1 MEENNMTILERFI
14 NYVTLDTQSDADS
27 PTQPSTRKQ
36 MNLLTLLVKELNDLG
51 VKDVRLDDQGY
62 IYGSLPSNTDKK
74 MPKIGFLA
82 HVDTASEMSG
92 KDVKPQVIPNYNGQ
106 RIALLGTPGV
116 FLDPK
121 QFPELK
127 FHRKKT
133 IVTTDGTT
141 LLGADDKAGCAIIMT
156 LIETLLKQPEIPH
169 GEIKF
174 AFTTDEEIGRG
185 VKAFDV
191 KAFGADFA
199 YTLDGGAIDE
209 INYENFNASSA
220 VLSIQGQAIHPGS
233 AKDKMINAQ
242 TVAMEF
248 HALLPKK
255 MTPAHTEKYQGF
267 IHMTESTGSVEKAEL
282 RYIIRDHDMKKLQA
296 KEMLMKEAFAI
307 IQQRYGK
314 NIGQLTI
321 KPSYKNMKPMV
332 DKYPISI
339 ERAKQAYRQ
348 EKLPLKAVPIR
359 GGTDGANLTFMGI
372 VTPNLAT
379 GGYNYHGK
387 YEYWVVEDGLR
398 MVDVLLA
405 ILKP

>member
-1 MEENNMTILERFI
+1 
-14 NYVTLDTQSDADS
+14 
-27 PTQPSTRKQ
+27 
-36 MNLLTLLVKELNDLG
+36 
-51 VKDVRLDDQGY
+51 
-62 IYGSLPSNTDKK
+62 
-74 MPKIGFLA
+74 
-82 HVDTASEMSG
+82 
-92 KDVKPQVIPNYNGQ
+92 
-106 RIALLGTPGV
+106 
-116 FLDPK
+116 
-121 QFPELK
+121 
-127 FHRKKT
+127 
-133 IVTTDGTT
+133 
-141 LLGADDKAGCAIIMT
+141 
-156 LIETLLKQPEIPH
+156 
-169 GEIKF
+169 
-174 AFTTDEEIGRG
+174 
-185 VKAFDV
+185 
-191 KAFGADFA
+191 
-199 YTLDGGAIDE
+199 
-209 INYENFNASSA
+209 
-220 VLSIQGQAIHPGS
+220 
-233 AKDKMINAQ
+233 MINAQ

>member
-1 MEENNMTILERFI
+1 MRMNILERFI
-14 NYVTLDTQSDADS
+14 NYVTIDTQSDADS
-27 PTQPSTRKQ
+27 PSQPSTRKQ
-36 MNLLTLLVKELNDLG
+36 MNLLTLLVKELQDLG

-62 IYGSLPSNTDKK
+62 VYGSIPSNTDKK
-74 MPKIGFLA
+74 LPKIGFLA

-92 KDVKPQVIPNYNGQ
+92 KDVKPQIINHYDGKKIPLKGV
-106 RIALLGTPGV
+106 PGL

-121 QFPELK
+121 HFPSLTN
-127 FHRKKT
+127 HRKKT

-156 LIETLLKQPEIPH
+156 LIETLIHHPEIAH
-169 GEIKF
+169 GELKF

-220 VLSIQGQAIHPGS
+220 VLTIQGQAIHPGS
-233 AKDKMINAQ
+233 AKGKMINAQ

-255 MTPAHTEKYQGF
+255 MTPAHTENYQGF
-267 IHMTESTGSVEKAEL
+267 IHMTESNGSVEHAEL
-282 RYIIRDHDMKKLQA
+282 RYIIRDHDANKLLE
-296 KEMLMKEAFAI
+296 KETLMKEAFLTL
-307 IQQRYGK
+307 QKQYGK
-314 NIGQLTI
+314 GIGQLI
-321 KPSYKNMKPMV
+321 IRPSYKNMKPMI
-332 DKYPISI
+332 DKHPDSLN
-339 ERAKQAYRQ
+339 RAKQAYRDL
-348 EKLPLKAVPIR
+348 KLPLKAVPIR
-359 GGTDGANLTFMGI
+359 GGTDGSNLTYMGV

-398 MVDVLLA
+398 MVDVCLA

>member
-1 MEENNMTILERFI
+1 MTILERFL
-14 NYVTLDTQSDADS
+14 NYVCIDTQSDADS

-36 MNLLTLLVKELNDLG
+36 MNMLTLLVKELQALG
-51 VKDVRLDDQGY
+51 IKDIRLDEQGY
-62 IYGSLPSNTDKK
+62 VYGSLPSNTDKK

-92 KDVKPQVIPNYNGQ
+92 KDVKPQVIERYDGK
-106 RIALLGTPGV
+106 RIPLKGV
-116 FLDPK
+116 KGLFLDPK
-121 QFPELK
+121 QFPTLK
-127 FHRKKT
+127 QHRNKT
-133 IVTTDGTT
+133 LVTTDGTT

-156 LIETLLKQPEIPH
+156 LLETLVHHPEIVH
-169 GEIKF
+169 GEVKF

-199 YTLDGGAIDE
+199 YTLDGGDIHE

-220 VLSIQGQAIHPGS
+220 VLTIQGQAIHPGS
-233 AKDKMINAQ
+233 AKNKMINAQ

-255 MTPAHTEKYQGF
+255 MTPAHTDHYQGF
-267 IHMTESTGSVEKAEL
+267 IHMTESSGSVERAEL
-282 RYIIRDHDMKKLQA
+282 RYIIRDHDAKKLMQ
-296 KEMLMKEAFAI
+296 KEALMKQAFKT
-307 IQQRYGK
+307 IQKQYGQS
-314 NIGQLTI
+314 IGQLVI
-321 KPSYKNMKPMV
+321 RPSYKNMKPMV
-332 DKYPISI
+332 DKFPASLQ
-339 ERAKQAYRQ
+339 RAKFAYRQ
-348 EKLPLKAVPIR
+348 LKLPLQAVPIR
-359 GGTDGANLTFMGI
+359 GGTDGANLTYMGV

-398 MVDVLLA
+398 MVDVCLA

>member
-1 MEENNMTILERFI
+1 MTILERFM
-14 NYVTLDTQSDADS
+14 NYVTIDTQSDADS
-27 PTQPSTRKQ
+27 PSQPSTRKQ
-36 MNLLTLLVKELNDLG
+36 MNLLTLLVKELQDLG
-51 VKDVRLDDQGY
+51 VKDVRLDEQGY
-62 IYGSLPSNTDKK
+62 VYGSLPSNTDKK

-92 KDVKPQVIPNYNGQ
+92 KDVKPQIINQYDGKKIPLKGV
-106 RIALLGTPGV
+106 PGL

-121 QFPELK
+121 QFSSLK
-127 FHRKKT
+127 GHRKKT

-156 LIETLLKQPEIPH
+156 LIDTLIHHPEIPH
-169 GEIKF
+169 GELKF

-220 VLSIQGQAIHPGS
+220 VLTIQGQAIHPGS
-233 AKDKMINAQ
+233 AKGKMINAQ

-267 IHMTESTGSVEKAEL
+267 IHMTESNGSVERAEL
-282 RYIIRDHDMKKLQA
+282 RYIIRDHDAKKLLQ
-296 KEMLMKEAFAI
+296 KETLMKEAFRT
-307 IQQRYGK
+307 IQKLYGK
-314 NIGQLTI
+314 GIGQLDI
-321 KPSYKNMKPMV
+321 RPSYKNMKPMI
-332 DKYPISI
+332 DKHPDSLN
-339 ERAKQAYRQ
+339 RAKQAYRDL
-348 EKLPLKAVPIR
+348 KLPLQAVPIR
-359 GGTDGANLTFMGI
+359 GGTDGSNLTYMGV

-398 MVDVLLA
+398 MVDVCLA

>member
-1 MEENNMTILERFI
+1 MTILERFM
-14 NYVTLDTQSDADS
+14 NYVTIDTQSDADS
-27 PTQPSTRKQ
+27 PSQPSTRKQ
-36 MNLLTLLVKELNDLG
+36 MNLLTLLVKELQDLG
-51 VKDVRLDDQGY
+51 VKDVRLDEQGY
-62 IYGSLPSNTDKK
+62 VYGSLPSNTDKK

-92 KDVKPQVIPNYNGQ
+92 KDVKPQIINQYDGKKIPLKGV
-106 RIALLGTPGV
+106 PGL

-121 QFPELK
+121 QFSSLK
-127 FHRKKT
+127 GHRKKT

-156 LIETLLKQPEIPH
+156 LIDTLIHHPEIPH
-169 GEIKF
+169 GELKF

-220 VLSIQGQAIHPGS
+220 VLTIQGQAIHPGS
-233 AKDKMINAQ
+233 AKGKMINAQ

-267 IHMTESTGSVEKAEL
+267 IHMTESNGSVERAEL
-282 RYIIRDHDMKKLQA
+282 RYIIRDHDAKKLLQ
-296 KEMLMKEAFAI
+296 KETLMKEAFRT
-307 IQQRYGK
+307 IQKLYGK
-314 NIGQLTI
+314 GIGQLDI
-321 KPSYKNMKPMV
+321 RPSYKNMKPMI
-332 DKYPISI
+332 DKYPVSLN
-339 ERAKQAYRQ
+339 RAKQAYRDL
-348 EKLPLKAVPIR
+348 KLPLQAVPIR
-359 GGTDGANLTFMGI
+359 GGTDGSNLTYMGV

-398 MVDVLLA
+398 MVDVCLA

>member
-1 MEENNMTILERFI
+1 MSILERFL
-14 NYVTLDTQSDADS
+14 NYVTIDTQSDADS
-27 PTQPSTRKQ
+27 TTQPSTRKQ
-36 MNLLTLLVKELNDLG
+36 MNLLTLLVQELKTLG

-62 IYGSLPSNTDKK
+62 VYGSLASNTDKK
-74 MPKIGFLA
+74 LPKIGFLA

-92 KDVKPQVIPNYNGQ
+92 KDVKPQVIRDYDGQ
-106 RIALLGTPGV
+106 KIALIGTPGV

-121 QFPELK
+121 HFPELK
-127 FHRKKT
+127 KHRHKT
-133 IVTTDGTT
+133 LVTTDGTT
-141 LLGADDKAGCAIIMT
+141 LLGADDKAGCAIIMS
-156 LIETLLKQPEIPH
+156 LIETLVTHPEITH
-169 GEIKF
+169 GEVKF

-209 INYENFNASSA
+209 INYENFNASAA
-220 VLSIQGQAIHPGS
+220 VLTIQGQAIHPGS

-255 MTPAHTEKYQGF
+255 MTPRHTEKYQGF
-267 IHMTESTGSVEKAEL
+267 IHMTESKGSVEQAEL
-282 RYIIRDHDMKKLQA
+282 RYIIRDHDLKKLLAKEALMKK
-296 KEMLMKEAFAI
+296 AFQT

-314 NIGQLTI
+314 HIGQLII
-321 KPSYKNMKPMV
+321 KPTYKNMKPMV
-332 DKYPISI
+332 DKYPESLK
-339 ERAKQAYRQ
+339 RAQRAYKDL
-348 EKLPLKAVPIR
+348 KLPLTAVPIR
-359 GGTDGANLTFMGI
+359 GGTDGSNLTYMGV

-387 YEYWVVEDGLR
+387 YEYWVVDDGLK